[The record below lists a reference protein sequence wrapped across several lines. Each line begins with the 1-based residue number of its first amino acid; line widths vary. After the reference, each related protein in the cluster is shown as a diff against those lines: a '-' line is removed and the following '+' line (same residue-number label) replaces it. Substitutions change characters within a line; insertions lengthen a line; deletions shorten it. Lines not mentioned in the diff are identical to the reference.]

1 VFAILKRHWFAKRSE
16 QISPDQGNLLDDLLN
31 TDLEAIDAELNALQ
45 PEPVPG
51 KTRHQVKR
59 APLPPQFP
67 RTVIC
72 HEPGNT
78 QCACGCQLRR
88 IGEDLSE
95 KLDCMPGV
103 FTVEHHVR
111 GKCACCQCEALIQ
124 APVPA
129 QVTDK
134 GIPTVGLLAHVV
146 AAKFA
151 DHLPLYRQEKYPGKP
166 VWRFPVRH

>member
-1 VFAILKRHWFAKRSE
+1 
-16 QISPDQGNLLDDLLN
+16 
-31 TDLEAIDAELNALQ
+31 
-45 PEPVPG
+45 
-51 KTRHQVKR
+51 
-59 APLPPQFP
+59 
-67 RTVIC
+67 VIR
-72 HEPGNT
+72 HEPENT

-134 GIPTVGLLAHVV
+134 GIPTVGLLAHVM

-151 DHLPLYRQEKYPGKP
+151 DYLPLYRQENIRAS
-166 VWRFPVRH
+166 RFGDSPFDTSSMDRTTASGVNQRSNRHGRGHDDAP